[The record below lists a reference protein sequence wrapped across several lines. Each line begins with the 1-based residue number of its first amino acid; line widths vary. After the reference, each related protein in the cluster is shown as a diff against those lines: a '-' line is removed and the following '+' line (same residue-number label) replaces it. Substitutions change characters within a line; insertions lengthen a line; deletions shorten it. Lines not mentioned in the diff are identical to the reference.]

1 MTDDAVWAE
10 GLLTFYE
17 IFKFLEEAMD
27 RLSHTLIGELDIK
40 GMRRIKKIFE
50 EDLQFY
56 YGKEWLENEYQPNN
70 EVTAYLEYL
79 RTLESEDPHMLAA
92 YIYHLYVGLF
102 SGGQILRRKRSL
114 EASLRLRK
122 GNESGTGESVTDLFD
137 ISIHKLKKQMMEA
150 TEHIAESVGEE
161 DRRKLIEESKH
172 VFRMNNKIIRAV
184 KGIDRVIL
192 RKLMNFTL
200 IALPIMLVVYF
211 GSRML
216 SH

>member
-40 GMRRIKKIFE
+40 GMRRTKAFE
-50 EDLQFY
+50 EDLQFF

-70 EVTAYLEYL
+70 EVTAFLEYL
-79 RTLESEDPHMLAA
+79 RTLESEDPHRLAA
-92 YIYHLYVGLF
+92 YIDYFYFGF
-102 SGGQILRRKRSL
+102 FTGGQLLRRKRSL

-122 GNESGTGESVTDLFD
+122 GNESGNGESVTDLFD

>member
-40 GMRRIKKIFE
+40 GMRRTKAFE

-70 EVTAYLEYL
+70 EVTAFLEYL
-79 RTLESEDPHMLAA
+79 RTLESEDPHRLAA
-92 YIYHLYVGLF
+92 YIDYFYFGF
-102 SGGQILRRKRSL
+102 FTGGQLLRRKRSL

-122 GNESGTGESVTDLFD
+122 GNESGNGESVTDLFD

>member
-40 GMRRIKKIFE
+40 GMRRTKAFE
-50 EDLQFY
+50 EDLQFF

-122 GNESGTGESVTDLFD
+122 GNESGNGESVTDLFD

>member
-1 MTDDAVWAE
+1 MTDDPVWAE
-10 GLLTFYE
+10 GLLIHYE
-17 IFKFLEEAMD
+17 IFKVLEEIMD
-27 RLSHTLIGELDIK
+27 RRIHTLIGELDIK

-70 EVTAYLEYL
+70 EVTAFLEYL
-79 RTLESEDPHMLAA
+79 RTLESEDPHRLAA
-92 YIYHLYVGLF
+92 YIDYFYFGF
-102 SGGQILRRKRSL
+102 FTGGQLLRRKRSL

-122 GNESGTGESVTDLFD
+122 GNESGNGESVTDLFD

-192 RKLMNFTL
+192 RKLMKFTL